1 MMKRQ
6 IGLALGG
13 GGARGLAHLGVL
25 IALEEAG
32 IPIDVIAGTS
42 MGAALGAA
50 KALGM
55 DLHKL
60 ERLLKALDLNE
71 LLQVS
76 DNTVREVQ
84 KIVGRSMIEYVR
96 GPAWRDDTASP
107 PELARLNELFALLT
121 ARKSFEETKIPFAV
135 VATDV
140 ETGLG
145 VVVRTGKIH
154 RAVTASTAVPGIFS
168 PVAHQGRYLIDG
180 GIVNKL
186 PVDVVMEMGA
196 QAVIAVDTGAPLTRK
211 VETCLEA
218 ILQAQRATS
227 KHLTHLQLE
236 MARQELGGRLVSLHP
251 DVGWIRM
258 FGFEYTEEAIQAG
271 KASVSAHLDELRELV
286 APEAP

>member
-1 MMKRQ
+1 MERK

-25 IALEEAG
+25 IALDEAK
-32 IPIDVIAGTS
+32 IPIHVIAGTS

-50 KALGM
+50 QALGM
-55 DLHKL
+55 DLYKL
-60 ERLLKALDLNE
+60 ERLLSAINLND
-71 LLQVS
+71 LLQVT
-76 DNTVREVQ
+76 DNTIREVQ
-84 KIVGRSMIEYVR
+84 KIVGRSVAEYVR
-96 GPAWRDDTASP
+96 GPTWRSDASSA
-107 PELARLNELFALLT
+107 PELARLNEFFALLT
-121 ARKSFEETKIPFAV
+121 ARKSFDDTKIPFAV

-140 ETGLG
+140 ETGLA
-145 VVVRTGKIH
+145 VVLRDGKIH
-154 RAVTASTAVPGIFS
+154 RAVTASTAVPGVFS
-168 PVAHQGRYLIDG
+168 PVAHEGRYLVDG

-236 MARQELGGRLVSLHP
+236 MARRELGGSLVSLHP

-258 FGFEYTEEAIQAG
+258 FGFEYVEEAIQAG

-286 APEAP
+286 AGAHS